1 MRFLKSSLIVA
12 VLVLLSSIPCRAQ
25 QPERVAVP
33 LSNPGKPVKL
43 EVSLMSGGITVKTHT
58 GNEVIV
64 EAHVRHSDPADRE
77 DSDSTPGSKAKNPDV
92 EGKARGMKRLTNPT
106 AGLEIE
112 EENNQVSIQSGSL
125 RNAVDLVILVPAATS
140 VELNTLQNG
149 DVLVEGVTG
158 EIEAG
163 STTGNI
169 TLKGV
174 SGAAVANAVAGGIT
188 ATFAR
193 LAPDKTMSFT
203 TLSGDIDLTLP
214 ADARAR
220 LNMKSQMGEIF
231 SDFDMTTETVTTGPQ
246 TEKAAKAGKFRVK
259 IEKAIVG
266 TINGGGPEMQF
277 KTFTGN
283 IYIRKAGK

>member
-1 MRFLKSSLIVA
+1 MRFLRSSLIVA
-12 VLVLLSSIPCRAQ
+12 VLVLLSSIPCQAQ

-33 LSNPGKPVKL
+33 LSNPGKPAKL
-43 EVSLMSGGITVKTHT
+43 EVSLMSGGITVKIQT

-64 EAHVRHSDPADRE
+64 EARVRHSDPAERE
-77 DSDSTPGSKAKNPDV
+77 ESDSTPAPKAKGAEV
-92 EGKARGMKRLTNPT
+92 EAKARGMKRLTNPT

-112 EENNQVSIQSGSL
+112 EDNNQVSIQSSSL
-125 RNAVDLVILVPAATS
+125 RNAVDLIIHVPAATS
-140 VELNTLQNG
+140 VELNSVQGG
-149 DVLVEGVTG
+149 DITVEGVTG

-163 STTGNI
+163 TTTGSI

-174 SGAAVANAVAGGIT
+174 AGAAVANALAGGIT
-188 ATFAR
+188 VTFAR
-193 LAPDKTMSFT
+193 LAPDKSMSFT

-259 IEKAIVG
+259 IERAIVG

>member
-1 MRFLKSSLIVA
+1 
-12 VLVLLSSIPCRAQ
+12 
-25 QPERVAVP
+25 
-33 LSNPGKPVKL
+33 
-43 EVSLMSGGITVKTHT
+43 
-58 GNEVIV
+58 VIV
-64 EAHVRHSDPADRE
+64 ESRIRQGQGVEAE
-77 DSDSTPGSKAKNPDV
+77 ESTPGPRGKNPDV

-112 EENNQVSIQSGSL
+112 EENNHVSIQSGSL
-125 RNAVDLVILVPAATS
+125 VNAIDLVILVPAATS
-140 VELNTLQNG
+140 VELNTVQNG
-149 DVLVEGVTG
+149 DVVVEGVTG

-163 STTGNI
+163 STTGKI
-169 TLKGV
+169 TLRGV
-174 SGAAVANAVAGGIT
+174 AGSVVANALAGEINV
-188 ATFAR
+188 TFTR
-193 LAPDKTMSFT
+193 LAPEKTMSFT

-231 SDFDMTTETVTTGPQ
+231 SDFDMTTQTVTSGPQ
-246 TEKAAKAGKFRVK
+246 AEKPAAKAGKSGKFRVK
-259 IEKAIVG
+259 IERAIVG

>member
-1 MRFLKSSLIVA
+1 MRFLRSSLIVS

-25 QPERVAVP
+25 PPERVAVP

-43 EVSLMSGGITVKTHT
+43 EVSLMSGGITVKIQP

-64 EAHVRHSDPADRE
+64 EARVRHNDPADQD
-77 DSDSTPGSKAKNPDV
+77 DSDSTPGPKAKGADV
-92 EGKARGMKRLTNPT
+92 EAKARGMKRLTNPT

-112 EENNQVSIQSGSL
+112 EDNNRVSIQSGSL

-140 VELNTLQNG
+140 AELNTVQNG

-163 STTGNI
+163 STTGSI

-174 SGAAVANAVAGGIT
+174 SGAVVANALAGGIT
-188 ATFAR
+188 VTFTR
-193 LAPDKTMSFT
+193 LAAEKTMSFT

-220 LNMKSQMGEIF
+220 LNMKSEMGEIF
-231 SDFDMTTETVTTGPQ
+231 SDFDMPTQTVQSGPQ
-246 TEKAAKAGKFRVK
+246 TEKPAKAGTFRVK
-259 IEKAIVG
+259 IERAIVG

>member
-1 MRFLKSSLIVA
+1 MRFVKLSLIVA
-12 VLVLLSSIPCRAQ
+12 ALVLFFGVTCQAQ

-43 EVSLMSGGITVKTHT
+43 EVSLMSGGITVKTQP

-64 EAHVRHSDPADRE
+64 EAHVRPGDPSDRE
-77 DSDSTPGSKAKNPDV
+77 DSDSTPGPKGKTPDV

-112 EENNQVSIQSGSL
+112 EENNQVSVQSGSL
-125 RNAVDLVILVPAATS
+125 RNAVDLVISVPPATS

-174 SGAAVANAVAGGIT
+174 SGAAVANAVAGSIT

-193 LAPDKTMSFT
+193 LAPEKTMSFT
-203 TLSGDIDLTLP
+203 TLSGEIDLTLP

-231 SDFDMTTETVTTGPQ
+231 SDFDMTTETVQSAPQ
-246 TEKAAKAGKFRVK
+246 TNKPAKAGKFRVK
-259 IEKAIVG
+259 IERAIVG
-266 TINGGGPEMQF
+266 TINGGGPEMQL

>member
-1 MRFLKSSLIVA
+1 MRFLKSSLILA
-12 VLVLLSSIPCRAQ
+12 ALVLLNVSPGRAQ

-33 LSNPGKPVKL
+33 LSNPGKPAKL
-43 EVSLMSGGITVKTHT
+43 EVSLMHGGITVKAYT

-64 EAHVRHSDPADRE
+64 EAQVRQGERAE
-77 DSDSTPGSKAKNPDV
+77 STAGPKAKNV
-92 EGKARGMKRLTNPT
+92 EIEGKARGMKRLTNPT
-106 AGLEIE
+106 AGLEVE
-112 EENNQVSIQSGSL
+112 EEDNQVSIQSASL
-125 RNAVDLVILVPAATS
+125 TNAVDLVIQVPAATS
-140 VELNTLQNG
+140 VKLNSVQGG
-149 DVLVEGVTG
+149 DISVEGVTG

-163 STTGNI
+163 TTTGSI

-174 SGAAVANAVAGGIT
+174 SGAAVANALAGGID
-188 ATFAR
+188 ATFVR

-203 TLSGDIDLTLP
+203 TLSGEIDVTLP
-214 ADARAR
+214 ADTRAR
-220 LNMKSQMGEIF
+220 LNMKSEMGEIF

-259 IEKAIVG
+259 IERAIVG

>member
-1 MRFLKSSLIVA
+1 MKFLRSSLIVS
-12 VLVLLSSIPCRAQ
+12 VLVLLSSIPSRAQ

-43 EVSLMSGGITVKTHT
+43 EVNLMSGGITVKIQP

-64 EAHVRHSDPADRE
+64 EARVRPNDPADQD
-77 DSDSTPGSKAKNPDV
+77 DSDSTPGPKAKGADV
-92 EGKARGMKRLTNPT
+92 EARARGMKRLTNPT

-112 EENNQVSIQSGSL
+112 EDNNQVSIQSGSL

-140 VELNTLQNG
+140 AELNTVQNG

-163 STTGNI
+163 STTGSI

-174 SGAAVANAVAGGIT
+174 SGAVVANALAGGIT
-188 ATFAR
+188 VTFTR
-193 LAPDKTMSFT
+193 LAAEKTMSFT

-220 LNMKSQMGEIF
+220 LNMKSEMGEIF
-231 SDFDMTTETVTTGPQ
+231 SDFDMPTQTVQSGPQ
-246 TEKAAKAGKFRVK
+246 TEKPVKAGTFRVK
-259 IEKAIVG
+259 IERAIVG

>member
-1 MRFLKSSLIVA
+1 
-12 VLVLLSSIPCRAQ
+12 
-25 QPERVAVP
+25 VAVP
-33 LSNPGKPVKL
+33 LSSPGKPVKL

-58 GNEVIV
+58 GNDVIV
-64 EAHVRHSDPADRE
+64 EARVRPGDRSQRE
-77 DSDSTPGSKAKNPDV
+77 DEASEAKAKNPDI

-112 EENNQVSIQSGSL
+112 EQNNHVSIQSGSL
-125 RNAVDLVILVPAATS
+125 HNAVDLVIQVPPATS

-149 DVLVEGVTG
+149 DVVIEGVTG
-158 EIEAG
+158 EVEAG

-174 SGAAVANAVAGGIT
+174 SGAAIVNAVAGEIN
-188 ATFAR
+188 ATFTR
-193 LAPDKTMSFT
+193 LAPDKTMSLT

-214 ADARAR
+214 ADTRAR

-231 SDFDMTTETVTTGPQ
+231 SDFDMATQTVTSGPETGKP
-246 TEKAAKAGKFRVK
+246 AKAGKFRVK
-259 IEKAIVG
+259 IERAIVG
-266 TINGGGPEMQF
+266 TINGGGPEIQF